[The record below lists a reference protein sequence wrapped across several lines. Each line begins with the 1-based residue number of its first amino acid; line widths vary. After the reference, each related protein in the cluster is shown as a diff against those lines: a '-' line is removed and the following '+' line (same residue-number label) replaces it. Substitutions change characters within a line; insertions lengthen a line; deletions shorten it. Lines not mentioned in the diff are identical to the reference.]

1 MIVFLFVLK
10 ILLLSSAFV
19 CDKTHVKV
27 SFPYVNVYISQC
39 LSDMHD
45 KTMKLN
51 FQYLCHWHIARKFYF
66 RMLLIQNQ

>member
-10 ILLLSSAFV
+10 ILLLSSVFV
-19 CDKTHVKV
+19 SDKTYVKV

-39 LSDMHD
+39 LSV

-51 FQYLCHWHIARKFYF
+51 FQYLCHWHIAKKILFKNASDTES
-66 RMLLIQNQ
+66 MKI

>member
-10 ILLLSSAFV
+10 ILMLSSVFV

-39 LSDMHD
+39 LSV

>member
-10 ILLLSSAFV
+10 ILMLSSVFV
-19 CDKTHVKV
+19 SDKTHVKV

-39 LSDMHD
+39 LSD